1 MAQQAATK
9 TPAKPETTAAEAAPP
24 KPRRGGKVL
33 LIIVLILVTV
43 LLLAVLGISAL
54 LLLRKSGGNSGHDA
68 AAELAAAQQ
77 VVVQPPTVDLTKPPV
92 FAPLDPFTVNLRS
105 AEGED
110 SHYLQA
116 VIALRVADQATAEA
130 LKGWMPEIRHRIN
143 MLMSAKLASEV
154 QDIKGREALAQ
165 EIHDQLNTL
174 LGVPPPPPDT
184 QSLAVGPIRAVLFS
198 SFIVQ

>member
-9 TPAKPETTAAEAAPP
+9 TPAKPETAAAEAAPP
-24 KPRRGGKVL
+24 LKRGGKML
-33 LIIVLILVTV
+33 LIVVLILVAA
-43 LLLAVLGISAL
+43 LLLAVIGIGTL
-54 LLLRKSGGNSGHDA
+54 LLLRKGGNTSHDA
-68 AAELAAAQQ
+68 AAELAPPQQ
-77 VVVQPPTVDLTKPPV
+77 VVVQPPTVDLAKPPV

-110 SHYLQA
+110 NRYLQA
-116 VIALRVADQATAEA
+116 VIALRVADQSTAEA

-154 QDIKGREALAQ
+154 QDTKGREALAR

-174 LGVPPPPPDT
+174 LGAPPPPPDT
-184 QSLAVGPIRAVLFS
+184 QSLVVGPIRAVLFN